1 MTIFDWLAGSAGQ
14 IFASASV
21 MTILALMLFMAIKLY
36 KSYRRN
42 RTYLILIIL
51 LPVVLLQN
59 GTFIALSYPGQTV
72 WPYMDMANT
81 FVSLLSFIIINFVFM
96 KLYTGP
102 SSALKGLPFL
112 LMAIGLLLV
121 AGAQLA
127 FETDLTAGVTAEG
140 NGTGLLAL
148 DFYGLILNF
157 IILLNLRGIDQRFN
171 YSASLIV
178 YFVCQLSRLADS
190 YVFFGKVPLLVIL
203 SHLLPVVYYA
213 LLFLLLFEWVLE
225 RLLMTFQSS
234 ITDGL
239 TSLYNRRHFNKKA
252 EQLLRE
258 TKRIAII
265 FCDIDNFKKLND
277 MQGHHRADGVLKQ
290 VADILKEETTG
301 IGTAGRYGGEEL
313 LALVAAPDVK
323 PEAVAET
330 IRSRVEKET
339 MVTISVGVSSAREGV
354 SIAEVVRQ
362 ADEAMYQS
370 KTTGKNKVTLH
381 PSMKERKRPASEDA
395 AAKKR
400 TQSQQVQS

>member
-1 MTIFDWLAGSAGQ
+1 MTILQWLAGSTGQ
-14 IFASASV
+14 IFASACV
-21 MTILALMLFMAIKLY
+21 MTILVLMLFMAVKLY

-42 RTYLILIIL
+42 RTYLILIIV
-51 LPVVLLQN
+51 LPIVILQN
-59 GTFIALSYPGQTV
+59 GILIGLSFPGQSIS
-72 WPYMDMANT
+72 PYLDLT
-81 FVSLLSFIIINFVFM
+81 QSVVSLLSFIIINFVFM

-102 SSALKGLPFL
+102 STRLKGMPFL
-112 LMAIGLLLV
+112 LMFIGLILV
-121 AGAQLA
+121 AGAQISLSPESMKA
-127 FETDLTAGVTAEG
+127 SI
-140 NGTGLLAL
+140 GTTQTQLLAI

-178 YFVCQLSRLADS
+178 YFIYQLSDLADG
-190 YVFFGKVPLLVIL
+190 YVFHGTVPMLVIL
-203 SHLLPVVYYA
+203 SHLLPVVYYT

-252 EQLLRE
+252 EQLLRD

-277 MQGHHRADGVLKQ
+277 TQGHHKADGVLKQ
-290 VADILKEETTG
+290 VAEILREETAS

-313 LALVAAPDVK
+313 LGLVAAPNVK
-323 PEAVAET
+323 PEVVAET

-339 MVTISVGVSSAREGV
+339 MVTISIGVSASREGA
-354 SIAEVVRQ
+354 SIGEIISQ

-381 PSMKERKRPASEDA
+381 SSMRQRTRSSGSDET
-395 AAKKR
+395 AKK
-400 TQSQQVQS
+400 SPQQA

>member
-1 MTIFDWLAGSAGQ
+1 MTILDWLAGPTGQ

-21 MTILALMLFMAIKLY
+21 MTILALMLFMAVKLY

-51 LPVVLLQN
+51 LAVMLAQN
-59 GTFIALSYPGQTV
+59 GALISLSFPSQASSAYLELTN
-72 WPYMDMANT
+72 A

-102 SSALKGLPFL
+102 SARLKGMPFL
-112 LMAIGLLLV
+112 LMVIGLLLIV
-121 AGAQLA
+121 GAQVPPSP
-127 FETDLTAGVTAEG
+127 DLLDDSTARGE
-140 NGTGLLAL
+140 TGLLAI
-148 DFYGLILNF
+148 DFYGLVLNL

-178 YFVCQLSRLADS
+178 YFIYQLSVLADS
-190 YVFFGKVPLLVIL
+190 YVYHGKVPMLVIL
-203 SHLLPVVYYA
+203 GHLLPVVYYT

-252 EQLLRE
+252 EQMLRE

-277 MQGHHRADGVLKQ
+277 SAGHHKADGVLKQ
-290 VADILKEETTG
+290 VADILKEETAG

-313 LALVAAPDVK
+313 LALIAAPEVK
-323 PEAVAET
+323 PEGVAET

-339 MVTISVGVSSAREGV
+339 MVTISIGVSITREGT

-370 KTTGKNKVTLH
+370 KSAGKNKVTLH
-381 PSMKERKRPASEDA
+381 PSMKERKRSSSEETN
-395 AAKKR
+395 AKKR
-400 TQSQQVQS
+400 LQA

>member
-1 MTIFDWLAGSAGQ
+1 MTFVNWLAGQAGQ
-14 IFASASV
+14 TFASACV
-21 MTILALMLFMAIKLY
+21 MTILVLMLFMAMKLY

-42 RTYLILIIL
+42 RTHLVLMIV
-51 LPVVLLQN
+51 LPLTIVQN
-59 GTFIALSYPGQTV
+59 GVLISLSVPDGSAS
-72 WPYMDMANT
+72 PYLHIGYS

-102 SSALKGLPFL
+102 ASRLKGMPFF
-112 LMAIGLLLV
+112 LMAIGLV
-121 AGAQLA
+121 V
-127 FETDLTAGVTAEG
+127 LTAAQIAYKPEMLTGPIAPDGVD
-140 NGTGLLAL
+140 LLAL

-157 IILLNLRGIDQRFN
+157 VILLNLRGIDQRIT
-171 YSASLIV
+171 YQTSLIV
-178 YFVCQLSRLADS
+178 YFVYQLSDMADS
-190 YVFFGKVPLLVIL
+190 YVFHGEKPMLLIFI
-203 SHLLPVVYYA
+203 HLLPIVYYT

-225 RLLMTFQSS
+225 RLMMTFQSS

-258 TKRIAII
+258 MKRIAII

-277 MQGHHRADGVLKQ
+277 TQGHHKADGVLKQ
-290 VADILKEETTG
+290 VAEIIKEETAG

-313 LALVAAPDVK
+313 LGLVAAPNVK
-323 PEAVAET
+323 PEDVAEA

-339 MVTISVGVSSAREGV
+339 IVTISVGVSMSREGT
-354 SIAEVVRQ
+354 SIAEIVKQ

-381 PSMKERKRPASEDA
+381 PSVSQKRSRSEGEGT
-395 AAKKR
+395 KR
-400 TQSQQVQS
+400 SKQA